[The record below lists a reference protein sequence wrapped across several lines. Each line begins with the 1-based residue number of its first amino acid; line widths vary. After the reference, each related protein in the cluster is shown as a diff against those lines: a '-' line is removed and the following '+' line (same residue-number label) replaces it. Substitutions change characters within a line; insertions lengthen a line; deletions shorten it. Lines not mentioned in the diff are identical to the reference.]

1 MRGRTSSAL
10 GDCVWSN
17 NPPPRAHQSQFPDLP
32 RPSAAQLVLNQTLS
46 PGVTCFVPPLDFVLH
61 GVGEG
66 KGQEK

>member
-17 NPPPRAHQSQFPDLP
+17 NPPPGLTSVSSLTFHGLPLPSWSSKPTSFPRSNLFC
-32 RPSAAQLVLNQTLS
+32 S
-46 PGVTCFVPPLDFVLH
+46 PLDFVLH